1 MEIPNAG
8 ISWLYTAGFISSSA
22 DMEKNMSSYSPYE
35 KCDVGKGRKQSSSPC
50 SVATAWL
57 SCPEMRKQSQQEELP
72 RNGSEDGQEHVPRTQ
87 HGWGFLGTLG
97 GREKVKP
104 RGSQLAVTPALAV
117 WRFLI
122 EVTWLHGFWRAVRG
136 QLQLRWRW
144 NTKTGKYWACRVCD
158 CLSEQGL
165 VGEKIGAG
173 LLEVLS
179 LKGLCCRYL
188 TVSAQTAWLLFAL
201 TSVCVVPPSVT
212 QKVLSGCAYHR
223 LWGLICS
230 VSPTHHV
237 WFHPWARLGHAGWTS
252 LGVIEPDAVLQAPL
266 SNALP
271 LLIGLQK
278 VLLGCSKTPAVWA
291 RGPEHPLFH
300 SSRPGLA
307 GSHHSLGQ
315 TRISA
320 ERML

>member
-72 RNGSEDGQEHVPRTQ
+72 RNRSEDGQEHVPRTQ

-173 LLEVLS
+173 
-179 LKGLCCRYL
+179 
-188 TVSAQTAWLLFAL
+188 T
-201 TSVCVVPPSVT
+201 
-212 QKVLSGCAYHR
+212 
-223 LWGLICS
+223 
-230 VSPTHHV
+230 
-237 WFHPWARLGHAGWTS
+237 
-252 LGVIEPDAVLQAPL
+252 
-266 SNALP
+266 
-271 LLIGLQK
+271 
-278 VLLGCSKTPAVWA
+278 
-291 RGPEHPLFH
+291 
-300 SSRPGLA
+300 A
-307 GSHHSLGQ
+307 GSAHSEGTTLPVPHGQ
-315 TRISA
+315 RSNRVAAFCFNLCVCGSSIRDA
-320 ERML
+320 EGPLRMCLP

>member
-1 MEIPNAG
+1 MLEFPGYILLDLFQALRTWKKIWAHTPHMRNVMLVREENRVLVLVLWRLRGCPAQRWENSPN
-8 ISWLYTAGFISSSA
+8 
-22 DMEKNMSSYSPYE
+22 K
-35 KCDVGKGRKQSSSPC
+35 K
-50 SVATAWL
+50 
-57 SCPEMRKQSQQEELP
+57 SCPGTARRMGKSMSPE
-72 RNGSEDGQEHVPRTQ
+72 RNMDEAFWER
-87 HGWGFLGTLG
+87 WEG

-144 NTKTGKYWACRVCD
+144 NTKTGKYWSCRVCD

-271 LLIGLQK
+271 LLIGLQN

-300 SSRPGLA
+300 SSRPGLT